1 MSSTTR
7 TSSVRFADMAEM
19 FIVERLED
27 YDQNNNNNNVARH
40 ELWYSASDIHSMRR
54 AAAQDVLQVRAQA
67 LAGVPFNYAGDDDA
81 SADESS
87 ICCIGIENLLT
98 VNVML
103 KVEACRARCTMH
115 AVFA

>member
-7 TSSVRFADMAEM
+7 TGSVRFADMAEM
-19 FIVERLED
+19 FIVEQHED
-27 YDQNNNNNNVARH
+27 YDQKNNNNVARH

-87 ICCIGIENLLT
+87 VCCIGIENRLT

-103 KVEACRARCTMH
+103 EVEACRARCLH

>member
-1 MSSTTR
+1 
-7 TSSVRFADMAEM
+7 MAQM

-103 KVEACRARCTMH
+103 KVEACRARCMH
-115 AVFA
+115 AVTKIVTDI